1 MSYRPPPIVLG
12 GPYRTTASGLKVL
25 DTEVGSG
32 EEASAGRVA
41 TIEFEGSL
49 LDGDRVLS
57 STKQDG
63 KPLSFT
69 VGAGDAPLWDEVCSL
84 SPERSEPP
92 KVGAS
97 ASVLAP
103 TS

>member
-1 MSYRPPPIVLG
+1 M
-12 GPYRTTASGLKVL
+12 
-25 DTEVGSG
+25 GSG

-92 KVGAS
+92 QGRSLLRS
-97 ASVLAP
+97 AY
-103 TS
+103 T

>member
-1 MSYRPPPIVLG
+1 M
-12 GPYRTTASGLKVL
+12 
-25 DTEVGSG
+25 
-32 EEASAGRVA
+32 A

-63 KPLSFT
+63 KPLSFA
-69 VGAGDAPLWDEVCSL
+69 VGAGDAPLWDEVRSL

-92 KVGAS
+92 KIGAS
-97 ASVLAP
+97 
-103 TS
+103 

>member
-1 MSYRPPPIVLG
+1 M
-12 GPYRTTASGLKVL
+12 L

-69 VGAGDAPLWDEVCSL
+69 VGAGDAPLWDEVRRSL

-92 KVGAS
+92 KVGA
-97 ASVLAP
+97 A
-103 TS
+103 

>member
-1 MSYRPPPIVLG
+1 
-12 GPYRTTASGLKVL
+12 
-25 DTEVGSG
+25 
-32 EEASAGRVA
+32 VA

-69 VGAGDAPLWDEVCSL
+69 VGVGDAPLWDEVL
-84 SPERSEPP
+84 S
-92 KVGAS
+92 
-97 ASVLAP
+97 
-103 TS
+103 

>member
-92 KVGAS
+92 KVGA
-97 ASVLAP
+97 A
-103 TS
+103 